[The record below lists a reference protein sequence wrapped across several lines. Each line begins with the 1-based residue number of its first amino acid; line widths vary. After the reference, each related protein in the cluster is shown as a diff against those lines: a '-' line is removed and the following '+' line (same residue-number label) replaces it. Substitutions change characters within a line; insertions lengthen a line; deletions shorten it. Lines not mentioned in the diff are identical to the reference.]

1 MRTKLY
7 QIVTLACV
15 VAASPATA
23 QAGDP
28 VARLR
33 EVLPADVATRVLAK
47 IAEARSRDLPAS
59 VLEQRA
65 LKFAARGVAASAIER
80 SINEHAERL
89 LQARSALEAARGR
102 KADDGELDAGA
113 DALRKGVPAAGLSE
127 LAQAAPSGRSLAMP
141 LYALGSLL
149 DRGLPS
155 DQAIRRVYDRLQA
168 RATDSEFQNMATD
181 LPQQAAGGQA
191 NKPELTGQDRAATRR
206 PDQTTTGRGR
216 AGGTVVPGN
225 AGKDTRPLPKKP
237 ATPPGRSGRSGG

>member
-7 QIVTLACV
+7 QIVMLACV

-23 QAGDP
+23 QVAGDP
-28 VARLR
+28 AARLR

-65 LKFAARGVAASAIER
+65 LKFAARGVAPSAIER
-80 SINEHAERL
+80 SINEHVPRL
-89 LQARSALEAARGR
+89 LQARSALDAARGR
-102 KADDGELDAGA
+102 RADDDELDAA
-113 DALRKGVPAAGLSE
+113 AEALRKGVPATGLSE
-127 LAQAAPSGRSLAMP
+127 LAQAAPSGRSLAAP

-181 LPQQAAGGQA
+181 LPAQAGGQG
-191 NKPELTGQDRAATRR
+191 NKPELTGQDRAAANR
-206 PDQTTTGRGR
+206 PETPGRGRGR

-225 AGKDTRPLPKKP
+225 AGKDTRPIPKKP
-237 ATPPGRSGRSGG
+237 ATPPGRSGRSSG